1 MGHLGALAVQTER
14 IRLGTLMTSATFRP
28 PGPLAIQ
35 VAQVDQM
42 SGGRVEFGIGAGW
55 YEAEH
60 TAYGIPLPSLAER
73 FERLDEQLAIVTGLQ
88 GRRGR
93 ALVRGQPLPARRQP
107 GPAQARQEPYL
118 PVIVGGKGRAGRRAL
133 PPGTRRVQRPVQHPG
148 RDGGQYDR
156 VRAACEAAGRDPAT
170 MILSAQV
177 LCCGADEAEVRR
189 RAAAIDRDP
198 GELRES
204 GLAGTPDEVV
214 DKVQRFA
221 ELGATRLYL
230 QVLDLDDLDHIALVA
245 KEVLPRVA

>member
-1 MGHLGALAVQTER
+1 M
-14 IRLGTLMTSATFRP
+14 
-28 PGPLAIQ
+28 
-35 VAQVDQM
+35 
-42 SGGRVEFGIGAGW
+42 
-55 YEAEH
+55 
-60 TAYGIPLPSLAER
+60 
-73 FERLDEQLAIVTGLQ
+73 
-88 GRRGR
+88 
-93 ALVRGQPLPARRQP
+93 
-107 GPAQARQEPYL
+107 
-118 PVIVGGKGRAGRRAL
+118 
-133 PPGTRRVQRPVQHPG
+133 
-148 RDGGQYDR
+148 
-156 VRAACEAAGRDPAT
+156 RAACEAAGRDPAT
-170 MILSAQV
+170 MILSAAQV